1 MSKSPSKE
9 SDIPS
14 LSHIGTSVER
24 HSSVVDSACDIHQN
38 SPGSIPPRAEILST
52 ALPES
57 SLQGTS
63 IDLQSAL
70 TLLLS
75 RMDKME
81 SNIANVTKTN
91 NLLQEKITAQEQD
104 KVSLHPDSSEYQGDD
119 LGEEVRPSSEELR
132 PVNTEIDL
140 NVGEVVRDQAEAMS
154 TGKYSLVAGLF
165 NQNSPVSK
173 TSGQLSSH
181 SPSQGV
187 KAAYST
193 SSKRKLDDENDLN
206 VGNEIIG

>member
-9 SDIPS
+9 SDIRR
-14 LSHIGTSVER
+14 LFYIGSSVER
-24 HSSVVDSACDIHQN
+24 YSSVVHSVCDARQN
-38 SPGSIPPRAEILST
+38 SPGSIPSRAGFLSV

-75 RMDKME
+75 RVDKME
-81 SNIANVTKTN
+81 SNIANATKTN
-91 NLLQEKITAQEQD
+91 NLHESITSQEQD

-132 PVNTEIDL
+132 SVNTEIVL
-140 NVGEVVRDQAEAMS
+140 IVGEVVRDRAEATS
-154 TGKYSLVAGLF
+154 TGK
-165 NQNSPVSK
+165 
-173 TSGQLSSH
+173 
-181 SPSQGV
+181 
-187 KAAYST
+187 
-193 SSKRKLDDENDLN
+193 
-206 VGNEIIG
+206 